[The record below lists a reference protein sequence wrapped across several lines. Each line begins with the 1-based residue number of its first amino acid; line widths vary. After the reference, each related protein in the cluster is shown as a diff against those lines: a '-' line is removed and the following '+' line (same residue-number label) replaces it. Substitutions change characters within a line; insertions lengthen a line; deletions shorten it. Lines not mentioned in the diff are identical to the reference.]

1 MSRMKVEI
9 ALQTDGNA
17 DGNYAELWRIIMN
30 SSERSMLKFD
40 TQ

>member
-9 ALQTDGNA
+9 ALQTDGN
-17 DGNYAELWRIIMN
+17 YAELWRIIMN
-30 SSERSMLKFD
+30 SGERSMLKFD